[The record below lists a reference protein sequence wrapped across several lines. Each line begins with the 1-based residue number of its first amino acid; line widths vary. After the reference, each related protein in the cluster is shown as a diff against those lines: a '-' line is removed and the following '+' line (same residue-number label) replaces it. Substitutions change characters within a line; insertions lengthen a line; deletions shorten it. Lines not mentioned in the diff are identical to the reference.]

1 MKSALE
7 RFAQKW
13 QSANANAK
21 AANNPAFGDPN
32 TPIQPRDGEAPCEH
46 CSNMRFLINAEGK
59 LVPCSHCAVVQKWQ
73 VQALDSFSSRQGVA
87 LNQTFF
93 NFKTTFKGKENDLL
107 ATCLEAAEDFAH
119 EPDGKWLIFW
129 GDRGNGKSHLCAAV
143 ANHLVSVG
151 KPVLFLT
158 MPDLLA
164 SLKQTLDLQTNTEQ
178 ESYSGRMRS
187 FKTAPV
193 LILDDLGAESGSA
206 WADGVLFEIIDYRYR
221 NRLPTMI
228 ATNVPLDEF
237 DPRVA
242 SRLQDKALATVI
254 KNSAPDFRKR
264 ELSER

>member
-1 MKSALE
+1 
-7 RFAQKW
+7 
-13 QSANANAK
+13 
-21 AANNPAFGDPN
+21 
-32 TPIQPRDGEAPCEH
+32 
-46 CSNMRFLINAEGK
+46 MRFLINAEGK

-73 VQALDSFSSRQGVA
+73 VQALDSFSSRQGMA

-164 SLKQTLDLQTNTEQ
+164 SLKQTLDLQANTEQ

-228 ATNVPLDEF
+228 ATLVLLDPGSGVPLAVMDATAFALCRDQKLPINVFSIFKRGALKRIVMGEDEGTL
-237 DPRVA
+237 VH
-242 SRLQDKALATVI
+242 V
-254 KNSAPDFRKR
+254 
-264 ELSER
+264 